1 MGTMNAHRYMNPNDI
16 LRHLFLAKF
25 TEKLIIEQ
33 KKQFSLLPK
42 SITTKNVD
50 PEQKTQVNIN
60 KGRKRKH
67 DSKNRDHDD
76 DFVPKR
82 N

>member
-16 LRHLFLAKF
+16 LRHLFLSKF

-42 SITTKNVD
+42 SITTKNVN
-50 PEQKTQVNIN
+50 PEQKNQVTV
-60 KGRKRKH
+60 
-67 DSKNRDHDD
+67 DS
-76 DFVPKR
+76 
-82 N
+82 

>member
-16 LRHLFLAKF
+16 LRHLLLAEF
-25 TEKLIIEQ
+25 TATLTIEQ
-33 KKQFSLLPK
+33 KKKFSLLPK
-42 SITTKNVD
+42 IITTKNVD

-67 DSKNRDHDD
+67 DSKNGDRDD
-76 DFVPKR
+76 DFGPKR